1 MSKKSIKILI
11 CFISIATF
19 IADVIYFIKQKKAKE
34 NMLDKAEDT
43 DIEEKNLDAMDALD
57 LSSLKFSRHYVDL
70 R

>member
-19 IADVIYFIKQKKAKE
+19 IAGVIYFIKQKKAKE